1 MRDTPKTALPYFWE
15 VAQAR
20 LEDSPKTVHVNVARL
35 TCEMM
40 IEREQRELTAYR
52 ECVEALTG
60 YLQHYDS
67 PERSAEVGAWLDREG
82 IPAMRRAVAHAQ
94 GTG

>member
-1 MRDTPKTALPYFWE
+1 MRDTPKALPYFWE

-40 IEREQRELTAYR
+40 IEQEQRELTAYR
-52 ECVEALTG
+52 ECVEAIEWVLNNDKPRLSVLMVKQLEQALT
-60 YLQHYDS
+60 
-67 PERSAEVGAWLDREG
+67 
-82 IPAMRRAVAHAQ
+82 HAQ